1 MIRRPPRSTRTYTL
15 FPYTTRFRSV
25 SNQLVDGCRLAGAQ
39 HDHRHHHLD
48 PARMRHAEH
57 RHFRYRRMR
66 EDDFFDFATRD
77 VLAAGLDHVL
87 LAIDDAQVTLAVDH
101 AEIAAVEPAV
111 AK

>member
-1 MIRRPPRSTRTYTL
+1 
-15 FPYTTRFRSV
+15 
-25 SNQLVDGCRLAGAQ
+25 
-39 HDHRHHHLD
+39 
-48 PARMRHAEH
+48 MRHAEH

-87 LAIDDAQVTLAVDH
+87 LAIDDAQVTLAVDQ

-111 AK
+111 AKCLGSDRGILPIAERHMRAAMDDPANRARRQDRKGTRLKSSH